1 MTNAGALLADN
12 CPIRYSRLFCT
23 HWNGLDK
30 SGGQV
35 DALDSAEYS
44 GSLIVLLN
52 EGVGFVKRNMKM
64 LWKKTANSRIE
75 MPDFCE
81 RSVFEGLVNGL
92 IHRDY
97 LVNGSEVHI
106 DIFDDRLV
114 IYSPGG
120 MPDGTKIQERDIDTI
135 PSTRRNPVLADI
147 FGRLGYME
155 RQGSGLNKICEA
167 YENAA
172 NYEVGMEPEFYSD
185 RVMFMVTLKNL
196 NYKMLLSEAKSEA
209 ENINLSE
216 LEKKLCELLQKN
228 SKITQSEIQKQLDH
242 SRSKVQRTMKKL
254 VNEGVIVNTGSHRSA
269 YWKIKM

>member
-1 MTNAGALLADN
+1 
-12 CPIRYSRLFCT
+12 
-23 HWNGLDK
+23 
-30 SGGQV
+30 
-35 DALDSAEYS
+35 
-44 GSLIVLLN
+44 
-52 EGVGFVKRNMKM
+52 
-64 LWKKTANSRIE
+64 

-81 RSVFEGLVNGL
+81 RSVFESLVNGL

-120 MPDGTKIQERDIDTI
+120 MPDGTKIQERDIDTV

-155 RQGSGLNKICEA
+155 RQGSGLNKIREA

-172 NYEVGMEPEFYSD
+172 NYEEGMEPVFYSD

-196 NYKMLLSEAKSEA
+196 NYKMLINEAENEAESEAKSEA
-209 ENINLSE
+209 ENIALTE
-216 LEKKLCELLQKN
+216 LERRLCELLKEN
-228 SKITQSEIQKQLDH
+228 SKITQSEIQKQLSL

-254 VNEGVIVNTGSHRSA
+254 VNEGVIENIGSHRSGK
-269 YWKIKM
+269 WKVKKV